1 MQQKDKASPC
11 SIYEQFLEG
20 WCWVLSFVLASL
32 HILTYITYVWQQASS
47 VECCLLSRGKS
58 CFPQTLAAPYTRYNV
73 PNNWFIGIQVH
84 SESCNSCQ
92 LTQSTNKHIFLPPFF
107 KWYPAMQ
114 IVLVVFAKVLR
125 SLPVGFMPPAQHN
138 ESEWGRCCAQRM
150 ESPHFKN

>member
-32 HILTYITYVWQQASS
+32 HILTYITYVWQQVSS

-73 PNNWFIGIQVH
+73 PNNWFIGIQVR

-92 LTQSTNKHIFLPPFF
+92 LTRITNKHIFLCHLFS
-107 KWYPAMQ
+107 KWYPATQ
-114 IVLVVFAKVLR
+114 IVLVVSAKVLR

-138 ESEWGRCCAQRM
+138 EWTGTLLCSKEG
-150 ESPHFKN
+150 ESTF

>member
-1 MQQKDKASPC
+1 MCDNK
-11 SIYEQFLEG
+11 
-20 WCWVLSFVLASL
+20 
-32 HILTYITYVWQQASS
+32 HR
-47 VECCLLSRGKS
+47 LLSAVCSPGESLVFLKHWQHLTLGIM
-58 CFPQTLAAPYTRYNV
+58 CQTIDSLEYRCTVKAATHVSSPKAQINI
-73 PNNWFIGIQVH
+73 F
-84 SESCNSCQ
+84 
-92 LTQSTNKHIFLPPFF
+92 FLPPFF